1 MHELLKEDE
10 DQDRAL
16 LIGIDYADGQAEKSI
31 DELERLCDTAHIITV
46 AKVLQRREK
55 MDTATYIGAGKAE
68 ELAEFCETN
77 EINLAVTDEEL
88 KGSQVR
94 ELEELLGVRVID
106 RTTLILDIFASRAR
120 SVEGKLQVE
129 LAQYQYRLPRLLGY
143 GKALSRLGGG
153 IGTRGP
159 GETKLET
166 DRRHI
171 KRRISYLTQQLQQV
185 SARRAQLRKKRK
197 KDQVPT
203 VALVGY
209 TNAGKS
215 SLMNALCENAD
226 VYAQDQLFATLDPT
240 IRKMQ
245 TALFY

>member
-55 MDTATYIGAGKAE
+55 MDTVTYIGAGKAE
-68 ELAEFCETN
+68 ELAEFCKTN

-94 ELEELLGVRVID
+94 ELEELLDVRVID

-159 GETKLET
+159 G
-166 DRRHI
+166 
-171 KRRISYLTQQLQQV
+171 
-185 SARRAQLRKKRK
+185 
-197 KDQVPT
+197 
-203 VALVGY
+203 
-209 TNAGKS
+209 
-215 SLMNALCENAD
+215 
-226 VYAQDQLFATLDPT
+226 
-240 IRKMQ
+240 
-245 TALFY
+245 

>member
-1 MHELLKEDE
+1 
-10 DQDRAL
+10 
-16 LIGIDYADGQAEKSI
+16 
-31 DELERLCDTAHIITV
+31 
-46 AKVLQRREK
+46 
-55 MDTATYIGAGKAE
+55 MDTATYIGVGKAE

-215 SLMNALCENAD
+215 LSL
-226 VYAQDQLFATLDPT
+226 
-240 IRKMQ
+240 IHI
-245 TALFY
+245 